1 MTKTRPSSGTAAD
14 SIVPL
19 GDEPAAV
26 AADNAG
32 EPARREDGGILHPAP
47 ISGHPPEAS
56 QLLDNG
62 PPMFLADLDGNIIY
76 ANRQYRRFA
85 EATAFDRTGTAVALR
100 PAFPI
105 EDVIR
110 EIEVSGQPIEREEII
125 EIQGH
130 PRYLSARYIPVHDE
144 ANELSAV
151 GGIYQNETALTAAR
165 LRAKTAEARFDDI
178 SRLVSDWIWE
188 TDPRFNLTFVS
199 ARILE
204 TLRLHPRTVWG
215 TNLFDLG
222 AFKQPDAEDARE
234 LPGPSTRSPFRDLPF
249 EITSGE
255 GETRLFRLS
264 GLPVFDDDTG
274 AFEGYRGTAQDITAE
289 TEAGERA
296 LRSEQRLSAAI
307 DNISEGFALFS
318 GDDRLVLCND
328 QLRVYFSDI
337 SAHLDPGTPFIQF
350 AHALGTLIAGETR
363 GNLDAWIES
372 HANGSPQGSLELNLR
387 DGRWLKVSERA
398 NQDGGT
404 VAIVSD
410 ITELKEREEALR
422 AARDLAEQAS
432 RSKSEFLANMSHE
445 LRTPLN
451 AIIGFSEVMKN
462 QVFGPM
468 DNERYLGYAADITDS
483 GQHLLGIISDI
494 LEVSKAEGGKLE
506 LDEEEVDVAAAC
518 EGAARLFTQQTL
530 ERGIEMTVKT
540 ADYLPPLRADK
551 TKIKQILL
559 NLISNAV
566 KFTPEGGEVT
576 VTARIDGDGAMIL
589 AVADTGIGIAEED
602 MAKAVS
608 AFGQVAS
615 SHTRNHEGMGLGLP
629 LTMALVELHGA
640 TLELDSAP
648 GKGTTATVHFPASR
662 VVS

>member
-249 EITSGE
+249 EITSGD
-255 GETRLFRLS
+255 GERRLFHLS

-274 AFEGYRGTAQDITAE
+274 AFEGFRGTAKDITAE

-307 DNISEGFALFS
+307 DNISEGFALFG

-363 GNLDAWIES
+363 GNLDAWIEN
-372 HANGSPQGSLELNLR
+372 HANRSPQGSAELNLR
-387 DGRWLKVSERA
+387 DGRWFKVSERA

-468 DNERYLGYAADITDS
+468 ENERYLGYATDIIDS

-494 LEVSKAEGGKLE
+494 LEVSKAEGGRLE
-506 LDEEEVDVAAAC
+506 LEEEEVDVAAAC

-576 VTARIDGDGAMIL
+576 VTARIDGDGALIL
-589 AVADTGIGIAEED
+589 AVADTGIGIANED

-615 SHTRNHEGMGLGLP
+615 SQTRNHDGMGLGLP

-648 GKGTTATVHFPASR
+648 GKGTTATVRFPSSR
-662 VVS
+662 VIS